1 MAMKLYTERYIQAI
15 ANAIRTKNG
24 KTRTYKVREMAPAVI
39 DLMSYVKHLA
49 QMSSWFARS
58 VVTGISTPDFSIY
71 DLEAGYAV
79 FDANGHYVVPA
90 FLSKNPKLYLKI
102 HATDGAWQIYPVL
115 YTDANGM
122 FPSQSNIGVYP
133 MVRSNNVAY
142 TPGENTT
149 VSTGGFG
156 PNTNLSTVFENSIFS
171 KAPTYIWNVLTAGSH
186 PAALAKLDD
195 TNTGTIDFS
204 EFSQEFKI
212 TDLVAVP
219 ERLNGHVVNA
229 IVYRGN
235 LIVNYP
241 TTTNGTYFGVFF
253 HTGDERVYYD
263 TSEGKLK
270 SAGTMKSYMAPASF
284 GSLAITGICTY
295 SHDNGVEMYFGK
307 MDVSESD
314 STTMFDVTI
323 SQAAVADTIPFRT
336 YDILDQNG
344 NILAP
349 KNCDLSDFGIE
360 EETT

>member
-15 ANAIRTKNG
+15 ANAIRAKNG
-24 KTRTYKVREMAPAVI
+24 KTRKYKVREMAPAVI

-58 VVTGISTPDFSIY
+58 IVTGTKAPDFSIY

-79 FDANGHYVVPA
+79 FDANGHYVLPA
-90 FLSKNPKLYLKI
+90 LLNKNPRLYLKI
-102 HATDGAWQIYPVL
+102 HATDGEWQIYPVL
-115 YTDANGM
+115 YTDAYGM
-122 FPSQSNIGVYP
+122 FPNRSNIGVYP
-133 MVRSNNVAY
+133 MVYGNNVAY

-149 VSTGGFG
+149 WSAGEFG
-156 PNTNLSTVFENSIFS
+156 NHTNLSTEFENSIFS

-195 TNTGTIDFS
+195 TNSGTIDFS

-229 IVYRGN
+229 IVYRNN

-253 HTGDERVYYD
+253 HSGNEKVYYD

-270 SAGTMKSYMAPASF
+270 SARTMKSYIAPASF
-284 GSLAITGICTY
+284 GSVGIAGICTY
-295 SHDNGVEMYFGK
+295 SNDNRVAMYFGK

-314 STTMFDVTI
+314 STTTFDLTI
-323 SQAAVADTIPFRT
+323 NQAGVADTIPFRT